1 MITISYL
8 ETPKTLRIF
17 EVLVPPSVICKFSY
31 ILYFDKLILRTQLD
45 FKTLFCIESV
55 FFPQILVIKIQSHEE
70 NTQNLFKNFHII
82 SPVSG
87 TAGHYFHIL
96 RTWFTYVV
104 KTTKKEISFFCKPR
118 LSGCYTNILFLIHSS
133 NSSGS

>member
-1 MITISYL
+1 MSYL

-17 EVLVPPSVICKFSY
+17 EVIVPPSVICKFSY

-45 FKTLFCIESV
+45 FKTFFCIESV

-70 NTQNLFKNFHII
+70 NTQNL

-104 KTTKKEISFFCKPR
+104 KTTKKEISFFVNPD
-118 LSGCYTNILFLIHSS
+118 
-133 NSSGS
+133 